1 MPVWYMLVGMKTL
14 ADITERIVAF
24 RDARD
29 WKQFHTQ
36 KDMALSLALEAAE
49 VLEVFQWK
57 TAEQIEQELG
67 AMRDKL
73 GRELSD
79 VLYWVL
85 LMAHD
90 AGINLAESFAKKMD
104 ENEAKYPVNLAR
116 GSKKKYSEY

>member
-1 MPVWYMLVGMKTL
+1 MLLGMKTL
-14 ADITERIVAF
+14 TEITERIVTF

-29 WKQFHTQ
+29 WKQFHSQ

-57 TAEQIEQELG
+57 TTEQIEGELPTL
-67 AMRDKL
+67 RDSL
-73 GRELSD
+73 GKELSD

-90 AGINLAESFAKKMD
+90 AGIDLGAAFSRKMN
-104 ENEAKYPVNLAR
+104 ENESKYPVDRAK
-116 GSKKKYSEY
+116 GSNKKYSDL

>member
-1 MPVWYMLVGMKTL
+1 MLSGMKTL

-57 TAEQIEQELG
+57 STDQIDSELP
-67 AMRDKL
+67 MLRDAL
-73 GRELSD
+73 GKELSD

-90 AGINLAESFAKKMD
+90 ADIDLGAAFSRKLD
-104 ENEAKYPVNLAR
+104 ENEKKYPVDLAK
-116 GSKKKYSEY
+116 GSNKKYSDL

>member
-1 MPVWYMLVGMKTL
+1 MLSGMKTL
-14 ADITERIVAF
+14 ADMTERIVAF
-24 RDARD
+24 RDARE

-57 TAEQIEQELG
+57 TTEQIESQLPALRESLG
-67 AMRDKL
+67 K
-73 GRELSD
+73 ELSD

-90 AGINLAESFAKKMD
+90 AGIDISAAFARKMN
-104 ENEAKYPVNLAR
+104 ENENKYPVDLAK
-116 GSKKKYSEY
+116 GSNKKYSDL

>member
-1 MPVWYMLVGMKTL
+1 MLSGMKTL
-14 ADITERIVAF
+14 AEITERIVAF

-57 TAEQIEQELG
+57 TAEQVERELP
-67 AMRDKL
+67 AIRDSLSK
-73 GRELSD
+73 ELSD

-90 AGINLAESFAKKMD
+90 AGIDLGAAFIRKMD
-104 ENEAKYPVNLAR
+104 ENEGKYPVERAK
-116 GSKKKYSEY
+116 GSNKKYSDL

>member
-1 MPVWYMLVGMKTL
+1 MKDL

-57 TAEQIEQELG
+57 TSEQIVQELPT
-67 AMRDKL
+67 MRDRL
-73 GRELSD
+73 GKELSD

-90 AGINLAESFAKKMD
+90 AGIDLGASFVRKME
-104 ENEAKYPVNLAR
+104 ENESKYPVELAK
-116 GSKKKYSEY
+116 GSSRKYSEIGDR

>member
-1 MPVWYMLVGMKTL
+1 MLMSMKTL
-14 ADITERIVAF
+14 ADITDRIVEF

-29 WKQFHTQ
+29 WKQFHAP

-57 TAEQIEQELG
+57 TAEQIQHELPE
-67 AMRDKL
+67 MRDKL

-90 AGINLAESFAKKMD
+90 AGINIAESFAKKMD
-104 ENEAKYPVNLAR
+104 ENAAKYPVSLAK
-116 GSKKKYSEY
+116 GSNKKYSDL